1 MPNSRFKPMNTPS
14 LPADAGDILLPL
26 ARQSIAC
33 ALGQPLPPVSENP
46 APWLQIR
53 AATFVTLHHAAQLR
67 GRTGSLEPQR
77 PLREDIT
84 ENAVRAA
91 LHDPCFSPL
100 TAAELDGA
108 TIEVAVL
115 SGLEPVTATDE
126 RTALAQLRAGIDGAM
141 FSYGHHRSNFLPEMW
156 TQYPDPAEFLAYL
169 KYKSGLPPDFWDT
182 GIELRRYTVSHWR
195 EA

>member
-1 MPNSRFKPMNTPS
+1 MTTPS

-26 ARQSIAC
+26 ARLSIAR
-33 ALGQPLPPVSENP
+33 ALGQSLPPAADNP
-46 APWLQIR
+46 APWLQMR
-53 AATFVTLHHAAQLR
+53 AASFVTLHHAAQLR

-77 PLREDIT
+77 PLRDDIS

-108 TIEVAVL
+108 TIEIAVL
-115 SGLEPVTATDE
+115 SDLEPVAAANE
-126 RTALAQLRAGIDGAM
+126 RAALAQLRAGIDGAV
-141 FSYGHHRSNFLPEMW
+141 FRYGHHRSNFLPEMW
-156 TQYPDPAEFLAYL
+156 TQYSDPAEFLAYL
-169 KYKSGLPPDFWDT
+169 KYKSGLPPDFWDAD
-182 GIELRRYTVSHWR
+182 IELRRYTVSHWR